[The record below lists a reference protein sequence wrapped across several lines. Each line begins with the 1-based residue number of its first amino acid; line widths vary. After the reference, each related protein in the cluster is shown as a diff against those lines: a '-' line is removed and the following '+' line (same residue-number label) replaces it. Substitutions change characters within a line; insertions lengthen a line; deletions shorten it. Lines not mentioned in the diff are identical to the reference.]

1 MSFVFFIVN
10 YTASY
15 IVSIY
20 MPKDVCAQVHTHS
33 IHNKKK
39 KDTQDTYFL

>member
-20 MPKDVCAQVHTHS
+20 MPKDVCAQVHTQYTQL
-33 IHNKKK
+33 KK
-39 KDTQDTYFL
+39 KDTQNTYFL